1 MTSSLATANRNEI
14 AVPRIDNVLSLA
26 NRELFWTA
34 KYVQSSPCLEHIPFL
49 FWLISDLQPQTT
61 VATGMSRGVAHFAI
75 CQAVEKIGLDA
86 SCHGFGEWSENGEDQ
101 SKRVP
106 EALQDYNSEHY
117 EETSQLCW
125 ATVADAAA
133 HFDKG
138 SVDLLLVGQKP
149 SGTLL
154 DALEGKWLPRISG
167 NGVVILSGIEAA
179 MAHADT
185 HERISALCQTY
196 PHFLFK
202 HGGGLLLLLVGP
214 DPSERARL
222 LTAVSDRTPGY
233 RSVLQMFRRLGG
245 YYTRE
250 LSIRRESARAKTAT
264 QKLQHAENKLT
275 SLREKQGNL
284 DKNLANLSEAYDE
297 RHRIA
302 AQLQSEIQGYR
313 NDALSAE
320 AVRAEIEEQLIRCR
334 QREAEL
340 ETVLSKLKAERD
352 DLRAMVSAGET
363 EFSVLRAR
371 LGDREQEIGQL
382 REALEARQRDLAIA
396 DAALSASTQSLTG
409 ITSTH
414 DALKAEYALLSQQ
427 FQDRAEVE
435 AQLREELQ
443 DLTGIRLDLEDQ
455 SAEVEALRE
464 AIGALRSEAE
474 ETQTRLATLGQEREA
489 LGAER
494 DGQQQE
500 LVRLAGLLA
509 EKEAAD
515 AKVAQDLA
523 AKESQIAELEASNHD
538 LVQRLDA
545 ATQTYAAELAQV
557 RQQLVDAQAA
567 DKERLEG
574 LRVGHVALECE
585 RDALAGAVQ
594 LKEARQAKL
603 EADLQALHAQIDS
616 ERLAY
621 EEALQQARTA
631 LATGLAERDAQ
642 IAHLTTADNARHG
655 EVTRLLEE
663 RDLSEARLR
672 NDSLCAVVE
681 KDVEVAVILAEH
693 DGAMQKASQ
702 EFTKALAARD
712 TRLGEL
718 ADRIKV
724 LKSIR
729 DAAVESQKAR
739 SDEVAQLTQKLME
752 QTQELT
758 KVRARRDE
766 VDAYCQELLASTS
779 WAVSAPVRAV
789 GRLLRRMRRS

>member
-133 HFDKG
+133 RFDKG

-179 MAHADT
+179 MAHVDT
-185 HERISALCQTY
+185 RERISALCQTY

-214 DPSERARL
+214 DPSERVRL

-250 LSIRRESARAKTAT
+250 LSMRRESARAKTAT

-284 DKNLANLSEAYDE
+284 GKNLANLSEAYDE

-302 AQLQSEIQGYR
+302 AQLQSEMQGYR

-340 ETVLSKLKAERD
+340 ETALSRFKAERD

-382 REALEARQRDLAIA
+382 REAL
-396 DAALSASTQSLTG
+396 
-409 ITSTH
+409 
-414 DALKAEYALLSQQ
+414 
-427 FQDRAEVE
+427 
-435 AQLREELQ
+435 
-443 DLTGIRLDLEDQ
+443 
-455 SAEVEALRE
+455 RE
-464 AIGALRSEAE
+464 AIEALRSEAE
-474 ETQTRLATLGQEREA
+474 ETQTRLATLGQERDA

-509 EKEAAD
+509 EKEEAD
-515 AKVAQDLA
+515 ARVAQELA
-523 AKESQIAELEASNHD
+523 AKESQITELEADNHD

-545 ATQTYAAELAQV
+545 ATQTFAAELAQV

-567 DKERLEG
+567 GKERLEG
-574 LRVGHVALECE
+574 
-585 RDALAGAVQ
+585 
-594 LKEARQAKL
+594 
-603 EADLQALHAQIDS
+603 
-616 ERLAY
+616 
-621 EEALQQARTA
+621 
-631 LATGLAERDAQ
+631 
-642 IAHLTTADNARHG
+642 
-655 EVTRLLEE
+655 
-663 RDLSEARLR
+663 
-672 NDSLCAVVE
+672 
-681 KDVEVAVILAEH
+681 
-693 DGAMQKASQ
+693 
-702 EFTKALAARD
+702 
-712 TRLGEL
+712 
-718 ADRIKV
+718 
-724 LKSIR
+724 
-729 DAAVESQKAR
+729 
-739 SDEVAQLTQKLME
+739 
-752 QTQELT
+752 
-758 KVRARRDE
+758 
-766 VDAYCQELLASTS
+766 
-779 WAVSAPVRAV
+779 
-789 GRLLRRMRRS
+789 